1 MSFQTILKRRSIKSI
16 KNLDYYT
23 SYSSFSSSSSSV
35 SSSSSSVNS
44 DEIDKFS
51 AIGNKWWDTSSAD
64 GASPLHTMNPVRVK
78 FIRDC
83 LSNKLSNK
91 DVFASQQLKNL
102 NILDVGCGGGLLSE
116 SLARLGASVTA
127 IDPSAKNIEVAK
139 AHSRKDPLTSTIDF
153 RQTTIGKILHL
164 LLLYVIFELLIYL
177 YNV

>member
-1 MSFQTILKRRSIKSI
+1 MSFQLILRRRAITSI
-16 KNLDYYT
+16 KNLSDYNL
-23 SYSSFSSSSSSV
+23 YSSFSRSPLSS

-83 LSNKLSNK
+83 LSNNLSNK

-127 IDPSAKNIEVAK
+127 IDPSAKNIEVAR

-153 RQTTIGKILHL
+153 RQTTIGTILCF
-164 LLLYVIFELLIYL
+164 LLLYVIIKLVVCL
-177 YNV
+177 YV